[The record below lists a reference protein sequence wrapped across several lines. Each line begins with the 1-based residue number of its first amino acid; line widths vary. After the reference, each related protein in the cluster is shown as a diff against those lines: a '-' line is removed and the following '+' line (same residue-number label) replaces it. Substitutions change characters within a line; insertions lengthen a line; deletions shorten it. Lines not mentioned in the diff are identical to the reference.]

1 MDIPETKITNVN
13 LLKHVLIMQSLE
25 QEDVY
30 AQEDILSKGEDVY
43 QIMIIIIVL
52 LTVITMESHAF
63 ATEDLLL
70 ILSIDVNLEINVLLS
85 VKE

>member
-1 MDIPETKITNVN
+1 
-13 LLKHVLIMQSLE
+13 
-25 QEDVY
+25 
-30 AQEDILSKGEDVY
+30 
-43 QIMIIIIVL
+43 
-52 LTVITMESHAF
+52 MESHAF

>member
-52 LTVITMESHAF
+52 LTVISMESHAF

>member
-30 AQEDILSKGEDVY
+30 AQEDILPKGEDVY

>member
-25 QEDVY
+25 QEDVS

-52 LTVITMESHAF
+52 LTVISMESHAF

>member
-1 MDIPETKITNVN
+1 
-13 LLKHVLIMQSLE
+13 MQSLE

-52 LTVITMESHAF
+52 LTVISMESHAF